1 LNFNKGLKMLSKR
14 IQSLSTSITIAITTL
29 ALELKAEGKDIL
41 SFSAGEPDF
50 DTPIEIKEAAKKA
63 LDDGKTKY
71 TAIPGT
77 PELLKAVAKKLKRD
91 NNLDYTTNMIQTNN
105 GAKHS
110 LFNLFQALID
120 EGDEVIIPAP
130 YWVTYPEVVN
140 YSGGISVIINTD
152 DTTNFKITPQQ
163 LQDAITP
170 KTKILVLTTPSNPTG
185 SVYSKEELE
194 GLAKVLKGTDILV
207 FSDEMYEKLIYGD
220 VKFTALASISDDMFQ
235 RTVTIN
241 GLSKSASMT
250 GWRFGYLAT
259 PKIELV
265 SAMNKLQSQSTSNI
279 SSITQAAA
287 IAGLDGSIENRVEEM
302 RKIFEQRRDEA
313 YELINNIDGLSVIK
327 PDGAFY
333 LFINI
338 KSISSDSMEFSKQLL
353 AKEGVAVVP
362 GIAFGAEGYIRLSFA
377 TDIDT
382 IREGIK
388 RIERFISK

>member
-1 LNFNKGLKMLSKR
+1 MLSKR
-14 IQSLSTSITIAITTL
+14 IQTLSTSMTIAITTL
-29 ALELKAEGKDIL
+29 ALELKAEGKDVL

-63 LDDGKTKY
+63 LDEGKTKY

-77 PELLKAVAKKLKRD
+77 PELLKAVAGKLKRE
-91 NNLDYTTNMIQTNN
+91 NNLDYATNMIQTNN

-130 YWVTYPEVVN
+130 YWVTYPEVVK
-140 YSGGISVIINTD
+140 YSGGTPIIIETD
-152 DTTNFKITPQQ
+152 DSTNFKITPKQ
-163 LQDAITP
+163 LQNAISP
-170 KTKILVLTTPSNPTG
+170 KTKILVLNTPSNPTG

-194 GLAKVLKGTDILV
+194 EIAEVLKGTDILV
-207 FSDEMYEKLIYGD
+207 FSDEMYEKLVYGD
-220 VKFTALASISDDMFQ
+220 VKFTSVASLSDDMFQ
-235 RTVTIN
+235 RTITIN
-241 GLSKSASMT
+241 GLSKSVAMT

-259 PKIELV
+259 PKVELV

-279 SSITQAAA
+279 NSITQASA
-287 IAGLDGSIENRVEEM
+287 IVGLDGTVDKTVEDM
-302 RKIFEQRRDEA
+302 RKVFESRRDEA
-313 YELINNIDGLSVIK
+313 YELINSIDGLSVIK

-338 KSISSDSMEFSKQLL
+338 KDVSNDSMEFSKQLL
-353 AKEGVAVVP
+353 AQEGVAVVP
-362 GIAFGAEGYIRLSFA
+362 GIAFGAEGYIRFSFA

>member
-1 LNFNKGLKMLSKR
+1 MLSKR
-14 IQSLSTSITIAITTL
+14 IQTLSTSMTIAITTL

-77 PELLKAVAKKLKRD
+77 PELLKAVAGKLKRD
-91 NNLDYTTNMIQTNN
+91 NNLDYATNMIQTNN

-140 YSGGISVIINTD
+140 YSGGVSVIIETD
-152 DTTNFKITPQQ
+152 DTTSFKITPKQ

-170 KTKILVLTTPSNPTG
+170 KTKVLVLTTPSNPTG

-194 GLAKVLKGTDILV
+194 GLAEVLKGTDILV
-207 FSDEMYEKLIYGD
+207 FSDEMYEKLVYGD
-220 VKFTALASISDDMFQ
+220 VKFTAVASLSDDMFQ

-241 GLSKSASMT
+241 GLSKSAAMT

-259 PKIELV
+259 PKVELV

-287 IAGLDGSIENRVEEM
+287 VAGLDGSIDKTVEEM
-302 RKIFEQRRDEA
+302 RKVFQTRRDEA
-313 YELINNIDGLSVIK
+313 YELINSIDGLSVIK

-338 KSISSDSMEFSKQLL
+338 KGVSSDSMEFSKQLL
-353 AKEGVAVVP
+353 AQEGVAVVP

-388 RIERFISK
+388 RIERFITK

>member
-1 LNFNKGLKMLSKR
+1 MLSKR
-14 IQSLSTSITIAITTL
+14 IQTLSTSMTIAITTL

-50 DTPIEIKEAAKKA
+50 DTPVEIKEAAKKA
-63 LDDGKTKY
+63 LDEGKTKY

-77 PELLKAVAKKLKRD
+77 PELLKAVADKLKRD
-91 NNLDYTTNMIQTNN
+91 NNLDYDTNMIQTNN

-130 YWVTYPEVVN
+130 YWVTYPEVVK
-140 YSGGISVIINTD
+140 YSGGTAVIIETD
-152 DTTNFKITPQQ
+152 DTTSFKITPKQ
-163 LQDAITP
+163 LEEAITP
-170 KTKILVLTTPSNPTG
+170 KTKVLVITTPSNPTG

-194 GLAKVLKGTDILV
+194 ALAEVLKGTDILV
-207 FSDEMYEKLIYGD
+207 FSDEMYEKLVYGG
-220 VKFTALASISDDMFQ
+220 VEFTALASISEDMFQ

-259 PKIELV
+259 PKVELV

-279 SSITQAAA
+279 SSITQSAA
-287 IAGLDGSIENRVEEM
+287 IAGLNGSVDKTVQDM
-302 RKIFEQRRDEA
+302 RKVFEERRDEA
-313 YELINNIDGLSVIK
+313 YDIVNSIEGLSVVK

-338 KSISSDSMEFSKQLL
+338 KNVSSDSMEFSKELL

-377 TDIDT
+377 TDINT
-382 IREGIK
+382 IREGLK
-388 RIERFISK
+388 RLDRFVQNLKK